1 MKLAAVYS
9 FNRGTEIVSER
20 YPELVVEI
28 NATIKSIDASQ
39 HKTKES
45 KEKTM
50 PGQMLFSP
58 VSLNNAFKEQLTG
71 QYKWNPVRVKCD
83 YPTEFYVPDY
93 KFKKANRGQF
103 REMDFVKNKL
113 WVEVQFGK
121 YSFMVYNVAA
131 KMTIFKNLG
140 HIDAGIEIEDIRIW
154 GSPVTPLYGG
164 AFGMSS
170 GSDRKRVWAKI
181 PDGTDILITHTPPF
195 GFLDREAGSDEH
207 QGCLGLMEAVLRV
220 RPRLHVFGNIHGSYG
235 TYRNENTLFANAA
248 LFDELG
254 GVERPPIVVDFRC
267 SEKELR

>member
-1 MKLAAVYS
+1 M
-9 FNRGTEIVSER
+9 RIVCISDTHEFHR
-20 YPELVVEI
+20 DVEVPDGDLLIHAGDFTYFSKRPSMLFDFDDWLGSLPHEHKVVVPGNHEFLLEDPQHRPAI
-28 NATIKSIDASQ
+28 SNAT
-39 HKTKES
+39 
-45 KEKTM
+45 
-50 PGQMLFSP
+50 L
-58 VSLNNAFKEQLTG
+58 L
-71 QYKWNPVRVKCD
+71 
-83 YPTEFYVPDY
+83 
-93 KFKKANRGQF
+93 
-103 REMDFVKNKL
+103 
-113 WVEVQFGK
+113 
-121 YSFMVYNVAA
+121 
-131 KMTIFKNLG
+131 
-140 HIDAGIEIEDIRIW
+140 IDAGIEIEDIRIW

-220 RPRLHVFGNIHGSYG
+220 RPRLHVFGHIHGSYG

>member
-1 MKLAAVYS
+1 M
-9 FNRGTEIVSER
+9 RIVCISDTHEFHR
-20 YPELVVEI
+20 DVEVPDGDLLIHAGDFTYFSKRPSMLFDFDDWLGSLPHEHKVVVPGNHEFLLEDPQHRPAI
-28 NATIKSIDASQ
+28 TNAT
-39 HKTKES
+39 
-45 KEKTM
+45 
-50 PGQMLFSP
+50 L
-58 VSLNNAFKEQLTG
+58 L
-71 QYKWNPVRVKCD
+71 
-83 YPTEFYVPDY
+83 
-93 KFKKANRGQF
+93 
-103 REMDFVKNKL
+103 
-113 WVEVQFGK
+113 
-121 YSFMVYNVAA
+121 
-131 KMTIFKNLG
+131 
-140 HIDAGIEIEDIRIW
+140 IDAGIEIEDIRIW

>member
-1 MKLAAVYS
+1 M
-9 FNRGTEIVSER
+9 RIVCISDTHEFHR
-20 YPELVVEI
+20 DVEVPDGDLLIHAGDFTYFSKRPSMLFDFDDWLGSLPHEHKVVVPGNHEFLLEDPQHRPAI
-28 NATIKSIDASQ
+28 SNAT
-39 HKTKES
+39 
-45 KEKTM
+45 
-50 PGQMLFSP
+50 L
-58 VSLNNAFKEQLTG
+58 L
-71 QYKWNPVRVKCD
+71 
-83 YPTEFYVPDY
+83 
-93 KFKKANRGQF
+93 
-103 REMDFVKNKL
+103 
-113 WVEVQFGK
+113 
-121 YSFMVYNVAA
+121 
-131 KMTIFKNLG
+131 
-140 HIDAGIEIEDIRIW
+140 IDAGIEIEDIRIW